1 MSKIPDEAV
10 EFQPDALEIKNTRLP
25 VWVRYSVFSAFIFMS
40 FVIAWASLSKVDVIV
55 QARGKMV
62 SSTHNI
68 VMKPL
73 QRAIINKI
81 NVKVGDTVK
90 KGEVLITFDPSI
102 TGADS
107 ERLEN
112 DLMTLQAQ
120 FNRLQAEFHKK
131 PYSPKIVNNAQK
143 WQLAIYKQRQDLYD
157 AKIKYYNQTL
167 KRYDASKKGLED
179 TQKKQKERLVEL
191 KKIEDMFERLFE
203 KKAASLKELIQLR
216 ISRMEMESTVD
227 QLTNSLIE
235 LSHQRESVLSSRDS
249 FIKEWQNNLSEEM
262 VKVEREF
269 VSTQKMLKKNESLV
283 SSVHMRAPCD
293 AVVHEIAA
301 FSEGSAVREAEPLI
315 TLIPLNERIMMEAEI
330 RPQDIGKVQVASE
343 VRVKLNAYPF
353 QKHGTLDGKIINISR
368 DTLRQSGAEAQAA
381 GSSFY
386 YRAKIAVTGH
396 LRGVPKENFLIPG
409 MEAQVEIKAG
419 RRRIITYLIYPLI
432 KAFDETARE
441 P

>member
-25 VWVRYSVFSAFIFMS
+25 IWVRFSVFSAFIFMV
-40 FVIAWASLSKVDVIV
+40 FVIVWASLSKVDVIV
-55 QARGKMV
+55 QAKGKMV
-62 SSTHNI
+62 SSTRNI

-73 QRAIINKI
+73 QRAIIDKI

-90 KGEVLITFDPSI
+90 KNQVLITFDPSI

-107 ERLEN
+107 ERLKN
-112 DLMTLQAQ
+112 DLVALQAQ
-120 FNRLQAEFHKK
+120 FNRLQAEFQEK
-131 PYSPKIVNNAQK
+131 PYQPKVENKSQK
-143 WQLAIYKQRQDLYD
+143 WQLAIYKQRQDMYD
-157 AKIKYYNQTL
+157 AKINYYDQTL

-191 KKIEDMFERLFE
+191 KKIEDMFQRLFE

-227 QLTNSLIE
+227 QLANSLIE
-235 LSHQRESVLSSRDS
+235 LSHQRESVISSRDS
-249 FIKEWQNNLSEEM
+249 FIKEWRNTLSEQM
-262 VKVEREF
+262 VKVERELY
-269 VSTQKMLKKNESLV
+269 STQKMFKKNESLV
-283 SSVHMRAPCD
+283 SSVHMRAPCE
-293 AVVHEIAA
+293 AVVHEISA

-315 TLIPLNERIMMEAEI
+315 TLIPLHEKIMMEAEV
-330 RPQDIGKVQVASE
+330 RPQDIGKVKKASE

-353 QKHGTLDGKIINISR
+353 QKHGTLDGKIIDISR
-368 DTLRQSGAEAQAA
+368 DTLQHRGPSGQA

-386 YRAKIAVTGH
+386 YRTKIAVTGK
-396 LRGVPKENFLIPG
+396 LRGAPDNFLIPG
-409 MEAQVEIKAG
+409 MEAQVEIKTG